1 MLNGICFP
9 FYHHYKP
16 FVDFNECNANAF
28 TCHDNAHCVNDV
40 GSYGCQCNPGYTGDG
55 KNCLGM
61 YVK

>member
-1 MLNGICFP
+1 MLKI
-9 FYHHYKP
+9 
-16 FVDFNECNANAF
+16 VDFNECNANAF

-40 GSYGCQCNPGYTGDG
+40 GSYGCQCNPGYTGDE